1 MNKQTNLDCIQYG
14 LHFYL
19 VLGWFQF
26 SRAPTTVKARIICI
40 QKTLHAQPV
49 ERSVDLSSSQ
59 NRGLLLH
66 TTSFMQ
72 AALNEMGCQLV
83 TQG

>member
-1 MNKQTNLDCIQYG
+1 M
-14 LHFYL
+14 
-19 VLGWFQF
+19 
-26 SRAPTTVKARIICI
+26 TVKARIICI